1 MSRGF
6 LPAWVAAFIKQKE
19 RDRWMVTTRSKRGT
33 FPQLWEISLFHLG
46 LRPLTGQLDRLRKRA
61 RVVLSG
67 LARVG
72 RASPIIKRNT
82 RFRRLI

>member
-6 LPAWVAAFIKQKE
+6 SPALAAVFIKQKE

-33 FPQLWEISLFHLG
+33 FPQLWKISLFHLG
-46 LRPLTGQLDRLRKRA
+46 LRPLTGQLNRLREQA
-61 RVVLSG
+61 RVVLAG
-67 LARVG
+67 LAHVG
-72 RASPIIKRNT
+72 QARPIIKRNT

>member
-33 FPQLWEISLFHLG
+33 FPQLWKISLFHFG
-46 LRPLTGQLDRLRKRA
+46 LRPLTGQLNRLRKRA

>member
-6 LPAWVAAFIKQKE
+6 LPARVAAFIKQKE

-33 FPQLWEISLFHLG
+33 FPQLWKISLFHLG
-46 LRPLTGQLDRLRKRA
+46 PRPLTGQLNRLRKRA

>member
-33 FPQLWEISLFHLG
+33 FPQLWEISLLHFG
-46 LRPLTGQLDRLRKRA
+46 LRPLTGQLTRLRKQV
-61 RVVLSG
+61 RVVLAG
-67 LARVG
+67 LAHVG